1 MRYRYRE
8 FKCYYVMYKEAN
20 SEKWRQET
28 FWLHDNGADR
38 MRILKMAI
46 ELIQVLESKGCAA
59 EILYSD
65 RTTKVSN
72 EELQEAVKQF
82 PTRITEFK

>member
-1 MRYRYRE
+1 MRIRYPE

-28 FWLHDNGADR
+28 FWLHDNDTDG

-46 ELIQVLESKGCAA
+46 EFVQVLESKGCTA

-65 RTTKVSN
+65 HTTKVSK
-72 EELQEAVKQF
+72 EELQEAVKEF
-82 PTRITEFK
+82 PARITSFK